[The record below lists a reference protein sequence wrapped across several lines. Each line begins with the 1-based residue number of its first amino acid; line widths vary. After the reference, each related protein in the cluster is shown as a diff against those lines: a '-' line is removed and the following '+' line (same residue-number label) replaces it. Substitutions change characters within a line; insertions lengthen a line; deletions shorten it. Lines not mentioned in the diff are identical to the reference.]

1 MYVDLELEHSSNR
14 PRQAAGQ
21 RQGVQ
26 QDRAAAIFRHR
37 LFLILLV
44 VALLGVLA
52 WQVVGPIL

>member
-1 MYVDLELEHSSNR
+1 VYVDLELEHSIAR
-14 PRQAAGQ
+14 PRRAAGE

-26 QDRAAAIFRHR
+26 QDRDAAVFRHR

-52 WQVVGPIL
+52 WQVVGPIW